1 VALNIWVTPPCGHPQ
16 PMMVTGIVLSF
27 SMICKECRRRFRIDG
42 GGWMILP
49 DNRAEARGGKW
60 TEEETHEPA

>member
-1 VALNIWVTPPCGHPQ
+1 MV
-16 PMMVTGIVLSF
+16 VTGIVLSF
-27 SMICKECRRRFRIDG
+27 SMVCKECRRRFRIDG

-60 TEEETHEPA
+60 TEETVDERA